1 MKKSIIIYLSILIG
15 VFIVLNLFDIRGE
28 YAAEKAMWR
37 INQKFSRIT
46 KDPDSIPEAEFNSVI
61 KNYLAFK
68 NKYSYS
74 KLAPIAHVLAARVYL
89 VKKDYVKARG
99 VYEEIA
105 KTYKNNPNICAQAI
119 FEIGESYNREN
130 NFQNM
135 VAALKRLIKEYPLTD
150 LGFQAPISLAE
161 LCIKKGDL
169 ELGQQYLN
177 EAIFHYNA
185 LILKYKEPYVVFN
198 AKRSTVI
205 CYMALKQW
213 NKALDILS
221 EILIKFPETKYLN
234 PQRADKIISSIN
246 MIAITKLKN
255 YDLPIGIYQDF
266 VNKYPKHP
274 YRNALEAMIK
284 SLKLLKEKNVD
295 LTTK

>member
-1 MKKSIIIYLSILIG
+1 MKKSIIIYLSILIS
-15 VFIVLNLFDIRGE
+15 VFIVLSLFDIRGE

-37 INQKFSRIT
+37 INQKFGRIT
-46 KDPDSIPEAEFNSVI
+46 KDPDSIPEAEFKSVI

-74 KLAPIAHVLAARVYL
+74 KLAPIAHLLAARVYL
-89 VKKDYVKARG
+89 AKKDYVKARE
-99 VYEEIA
+99 VYEEIIKA
-105 KTYKNNPNICAQAI
+105 YKNNPNICAQAI

-169 ELGQQYLN
+169 ELGQKYLN

-185 LILKYKEPYVVFN
+185 LILKYKEPSVVFN
-198 AKRSTVI
+198 AKRSVVI

-213 NKALDILS
+213 NKALDTLS
-221 EILIKFPETKYLN
+221 EILMKFPETKYLN
-234 PQRADKIISSIN
+234 AQRADKIISSIN
-246 MIAITKLKN
+246 MITITKLKN

-266 VNKYPKHP
+266 IDKYPKHP

-284 SLKLLKEKNVD
+284 SLKLLKEKDVN